1 MARHPLLPPGVPG
14 PLEAVAAFLTPEHS
28 HLAER
33 LMVLRDSWSSQ
44 PEPESDDHAR
54 EAARPLL
61 RLLHAHNAF
70 APVAA
75 RDLRGI
81 CVTRETL
88 AGVSPLADTLF
99 AVQALVALPLL
110 AAGTSAQKAQWLDRL
125 LEGEAIAAFAM
136 TEPGAGS
143 DVAAIATTARQDGGG
158 WVLDGEKHLISNAGI
173 ADVYLVFA
181 VTAPDEKRQRLSA
194 FLVPSDTPGLAF
206 TGAQLT
212 AAPHPL
218 GRIRFSGCRVPA
230 TALLGEAGMGMTIG
244 LGTLDQMRP
253 SVGAAACGMAARA
266 LAAAIKHTQARS
278 QFDTALA
285 SMPLVRDSI
294 ARMATDLDAARLL
307 TYRAA
312 WQADTLPGRTTLE
325 SAMAKSFATEAA
337 QRIVDQSLQLAGGVG
352 LLVGHPLERLY
363 RAVRGLRIYEGTTEI
378 QRVAIARALLDG

>member
-1 MARHPLLPPGVPG
+1 MARHPIG
-14 PLEAVAAFLTPEHS
+14 PLEGVAAFLTPEHTR
-28 HLAER
+28 LADR
-33 LMVLRDSWSSQ
+33 LGDARDALSSQ
-44 PEPESDDHAR
+44 PEPESDDRAR

-61 RLLHAHNAF
+61 RLLHAHTAF

-110 AAGTSAQKAQWLDRL
+110 AAGTPAQQARWLDRL
-125 LEGEAIAAFAM
+125 LEGEAIGAFAM

-143 DVAAIATTARQDGGG
+143 DVAAIATTARQDGDA

-181 VTAPDEKRQRLSA
+181 VTAPDQKRQRLSA
-194 FLVPSDTPGLAF
+194 FLVPADTPGLAF

-218 GRIRFSGCRVPA
+218 GRIRLSGCRVPA
-230 TALLGEAGMGMTIG
+230 GALLGEAGMGMAIG

-266 LAAAIKHTQARS
+266 LAAAIKHTQSRS
-278 QFDTALA
+278 QFDTTLA

-312 WQADTLPGRTTLE
+312 WQADTMPGRTTLE